1 MSDNMIE
8 DGKKNAVN
16 IAIYFL
22 RSWSQILY
30 LYISY
35 CDHDVT
41 KKEKK
46 FVFYHNI

>member
-1 MSDNMIE
+1 MSDMIE
-8 DGKKNAVN
+8 DGKNNVAN

-22 RSWSQILY
+22 RSWSHMLY

-41 KKEKK
+41 KKKKK